1 MKRACQRE
9 ASKGWFFGFKLHALR
24 HIAGEVMNII
34 LTLANWDDREPA
46 LALDEGADGD
56 ITIADLG
63 YRSSDCTESL
73 EEAERLLIPRA
84 YAPERKDP
92 ALRSGKV

>member
-1 MKRACQRE
+1 
-9 ASKGWFFGFKLHALR
+9 
-24 HIAGEVMNII
+24 MNIV
-34 LTLANWDDREPA
+34 LMPANWDDREPA
-46 LALDEGADGD
+46 LALNEDAAGD

-73 EEAERLLIPRA
+73 EEAKRLLIPQA